1 MRDLLQSKKG
11 LHAKAY
17 SLLSDPAIAAELRTF
32 VWSNKWAINP
42 ERLMEFTQGDLVP
55 EAAKNYLQ
63 QLNNEEMPKGL
74 KKYMEYEL
82 FPRIH
87 LKVGRGIS
95 LSTARRWLH
104 REGFHY
110 ISHKKGLYYDGY
122 DHKDVL
128 DYRQNNFL
136 PAMKAYEKRL
146 VRYAVGNVD
155 ERVPLDLAEGEHPLV
170 LVAHDEMT
178 AQANDA
184 RTKSWVFEDQHVLR
198 KKGVGRGIHKS
209 DVICSTVGWLEKASQ
224 TLEYGKNYDGYWTG
238 ELFVKQVSLM
248 GIFPFT
254 SKYLFLLA
262 AQGKDH
268 SCI

>member
-1 MRDLLQSKKG
+1 LPQSKKG
-11 LHAKAY
+11 QHAKAY
-17 SLLSDPAIAAELRTF
+17 SLLSDPAIAAELQTF
-32 VWSNKWAINP
+32 VRSNKCTINP
-42 ERLMEFTQGDLVP
+42 ERLTEFTQGELVP
-55 EAAKNYLQ
+55 EAVKNYLQ

-87 LKVGRGIS
+87 LKVGHGIS
-95 LSTARRWLH
+95 LSTARRRLH
-104 REGFHY
+104 CEGFHY
-110 ISHKKGLYYDGY
+110 ISHKAGLYYDGH
-122 DHKDVL
+122 DCKDVL

-184 RTKSWVFEDQHVLR
+184 RTNSWVFEDQHVL
-198 KKGVGRGIHKS
+198 
-209 DVICSTVGWLEKASQ
+209 
-224 TLEYGKNYDGYWTG
+224 
-238 ELFVKQVSLM
+238 
-248 GIFPFT
+248 
-254 SKYLFLLA
+254 
-262 AQGKDH
+262 
-268 SCI
+268 